1 MSYEIIEKLKKEI
14 EGFKDKPEWESVG
27 KIIEV
32 GDGIVK
38 FNGLRETLS
47 QELLMIETSE
57 GERRA
62 MALNL
67 EEETVGALVLD
78 DYLSI
83 RTGDTVKGTGT
94 VLSLQVGR
102 EMIGRVVDPLGNPLD
117 GKGPIFK
124 TQNEEH
130 TSELQSQFHLVCR
143 LLLLK

>member
-1 MSYEIIEKLKKEI
+1 MYEIIEKLKKEI
-14 EGFKDKPEWESVG
+14 EGFKDDPKWESVG
-27 KIIEV
+27 EIIEV

-38 FNGLRETLS
+38 LSGLKNALS
-47 QELLMIETSE
+47 QELLTIETAD
-57 GERRA
+57 GPRRA
-62 MALNL
+62 VALNL

-83 RTGDTVKGTGT
+83 RAGDTVKGTGT

-124 TQNEEH
+124 TRSEEH